1 MKKVKTDV
9 VIVGAGPTGLMAAN
23 QLNRYKIDYVC
34 LEKQT
39 HRSSFSKAMGIHA
52 RSMEMFDLSGFVE
65 EFVARGYPGEGA
77 KMYIGGEKESILGLY
92 QIESRFP
99 YMLVIPQTETEEILE
114 TNLEMNE
121 GIVNRGE
128 EVTALTVHDKGVNVT
143 VNNDGEILE
152 YDAEYVLACDGAHSK
167 VRELMETGF
176 VGEAEGKTFF
186 LGDIQ
191 TSNLDPSMIT
201 GYINTRGATVFFPYA
216 DGKFRVV
223 GLDLSIQGRPHK
235 DELTLHEL
243 QQRVNYVTS
252 TSIEIDSA
260 NWLTYFGTAHKQVEN
275 YQKDR
280 VFFVGDAAHI
290 HNPLGGQGMNLG
302 LQDATNIC
310 WKLMTVLKGCAD
322 QAILR
327 TYDQERRP
335 IAKNIIQQTSRL
347 LQFISLEGT
356 RGKLRNNISRWLLS
370 NSHLQHNIAETLSH
384 IKYDY
389 HATSSS
395 QKLVDN
401 KLPKKFIQPGART
414 PDVKFLLE
422 ETPDKRLYHLLRLYP
437 FVCFVYMERQTED
450 IIAYVNSLVEEL
462 CTVYGDLITTFLVV
476 KGGVPLIEGGKFKI
490 IHDVFREVENK
501 LTMNHGHTMLIRPDA
516 HVAFHTSESDPLETI
531 KRMNIFF
538 KVKHQRG
545 R

>member
-23 QLNRYKIDYVC
+23 QLNRYQVDYVC
-34 LEKQT
+34 LEKQKD
-39 HRSSFSKAMGIHA
+39 RSSFSKAMGIHA

-65 EFVARGYPGEGA
+65 KFVARGYPGEGA
-77 KMYIGGEKESILGLY
+77 KMYIGSKKESILGLN

-99 YMLVIPQTETEEILE
+99 FMLVIPQMETEEILE
-114 TNLEMNE
+114 RNLEMN
-121 GIVNRGE
+121 GGNINRGE
-128 EVTALTVHDKGVNVT
+128 EITTLTVHDGGVNVM
-143 VNNDGEILE
+143 VNSHDETIE
-152 YDAEYVLACDGAHSK
+152 YEAEYVLACDGAHSK
-167 VRELMETGF
+167 VRELMEVDF
-176 VGEAEGKTFF
+176 VGKGEGKTFF
-186 LGDIQ
+186 LGDIT
-191 TSNLDPSMIT
+191 TSSLDPSMIT
-201 GYINTRGATVFFPYA
+201 GYVNVRGATVFFPYA

-223 GLDLSIQGRPHK
+223 GLDLSIQGMPYK

-252 TSIEIDSA
+252 ASIKIENA

-275 YQKDR
+275 YKKDR

-310 WKLMTVLKGCAD
+310 WKLMAVLEGCAD
-322 QAILR
+322 QSLLQ

-335 IAKNIIQQTSRL
+335 IAKHIIQQTSRL

-356 RGKLRNNISRWLLS
+356 KGKLRNNVSKWLLS
-370 NSHLQHNIAETLSH
+370 NSHFQQNIAETLSH

-389 HATSSS
+389 HTTSSS
-395 QKLVDN
+395 QNLADDKLT
-401 KLPKKFIQPGART
+401 KKCIQPGART
-414 PDVKFLLE
+414 PDVKFLLGGS
-422 ETPDKRLYHLLRLYP
+422 PDRRLYHLLRQYP

-450 IIAYVNSLVEEL
+450 IIDNVDLFIEEL
-462 CTVYGDLITTFLVV
+462 CTKYGDLITTFLVV
-476 KGGVPLIEGGKFKI
+476 KGGVPPIERDKFDI

-516 HVAFHTSESDPLETI
+516 HVALHISEFDPLDTV
-531 KRMNIFF
+531 KRINSFF
-538 KVKHQRG
+538 HFS
-545 R
+545 